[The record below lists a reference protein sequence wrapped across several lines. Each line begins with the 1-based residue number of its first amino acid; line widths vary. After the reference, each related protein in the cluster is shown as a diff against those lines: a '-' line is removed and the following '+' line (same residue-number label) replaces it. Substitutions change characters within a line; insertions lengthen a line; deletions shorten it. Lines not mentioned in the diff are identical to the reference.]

1 MSVLVMAA
9 QHGNVLEAT
18 ELYTSTWLRWY
29 VFVMCVYNE
38 KKKSTFILTGLVQ
51 SKMETTTLWCRTRS
65 STSSLNNEPEM

>member
-38 KKKSTFILTGLVQ
+38 KKKKHIYSYWPRA
-51 SKMETTTLWCRTRS
+51 K
-65 STSSLNNEPEM
+65 